1 MNNNTVIR
9 LKEEYRDEILAN
21 PELQGKVASASMK
34 SVATI
39 NRWCKDNAQQLTML
53 SVLNAIRE
61 YKKLSKDVSLTA
73 HVEKEKVA
81 A

>member
-1 MNNNTVIR
+1 MNNTAIR
-9 LKEEYRDEILAN
+9 LKEEYREAILSS
-21 PELQGKVASASMK
+21 PELQGKVAGASMK

-39 NRWCKDNAQQLTML
+39 YRWCKENAEQLTML

-61 YKKLSKDVSLTA
+61 YKKLGKDVSLT
-73 HVEKEKVA
+73 EQISIA

>member
-1 MNNNTVIR
+1 MNNSTAIR
-9 LKEEYRDEILAN
+9 LKEEYREEILAN
-21 PELQGKVASASMK
+21 PELQGKVAGASIK

-39 NRWCKDNAQQLTML
+39 NRWCKDNAEQLTML

-61 YKKLSKDVSLTA
+61 YKKLGKDVSLTEQ
-73 HVEKEKVA
+73 VQIKKA